1 MSAITHPKFISAHA
15 EYRRSDYM
23 FPRAQSRALSQLPW
37 EDRAPG
43 LRSWGSVVIPA
54 VTAAAA
60 VAVALAAF
68 S

>member
-1 MSAITHPKFISAHA
+1 MMSAMTQISAHA

-43 LRSWGSVVIPA
+43 LRSWSHVLIPA
-54 VTAAAA
+54 VTAAAGL
-60 VAVALAAF
+60 AVALVAL